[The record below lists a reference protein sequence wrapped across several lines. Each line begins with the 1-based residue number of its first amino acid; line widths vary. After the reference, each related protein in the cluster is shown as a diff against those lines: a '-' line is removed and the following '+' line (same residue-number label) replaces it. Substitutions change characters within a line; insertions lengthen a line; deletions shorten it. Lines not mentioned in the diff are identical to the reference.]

1 MVDLDE
7 AGLNQ
12 LFDTLADWTT
22 VLEAHESAKTA
33 DGEIAPTEAPEP

>member
-12 LFDTLADWTT
+12 LFDTLADWTA
-22 VLEAHESAKTA
+22 VLEAHESAQTVDDKVALT
-33 DGEIAPTEAPEP
+33 DTPEP